1 MSLALLLRETSTLKA
16 PAQWPNDIGLS
27 CFFCAICAVPSPQ
40 ARTARSGDLCNI
52 GTFSRTQFDQQCLVR
67 KTNKLSPVE
76 LQDARWLSSLDN
88 CGKRAIDWH
97 RGCVDLSSLYAV
109 WLDASCLL
117 LVDILEKIC
126 GHLRPRS
133 FMPGT
138 VNLKRLCASRKSS
151 FLTMSGR
158 PLEFVYLSC
167 RRDTAVSLQAFWTYC
182 EAHLYSHSPHFDI
195 LPIGALVPQEL
206 GWGGASG

>member
-1 MSLALLLRETSTLKA
+1 MPGDSPHWTTVGRGPLTDIVD
-16 PAQWPNDIGLS
+16 AQ
-27 CFFCAICAVPSPQ
+27 ICRDYTP
-40 ARTARSGDLCNI
+40 
-52 GTFSRTQFDQQCLVR
+52 
-67 KTNKLSPVE
+67 
-76 LQDARWLSSLDN
+76 
-88 CGKRAIDWH
+88 
-97 RGCVDLSSLYAV
+97 YV

-195 LPIGALVPQEL
+195 LPIGALVPQEW